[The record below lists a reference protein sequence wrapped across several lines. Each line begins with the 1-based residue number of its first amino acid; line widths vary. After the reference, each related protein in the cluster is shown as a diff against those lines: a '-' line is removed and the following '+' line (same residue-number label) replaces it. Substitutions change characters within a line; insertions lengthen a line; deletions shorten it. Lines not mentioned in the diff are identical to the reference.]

1 MVLLPRGWV
10 RFESQRVNG
19 FWQAEFADEHVV
31 MGDKIRLLWIDLS
44 TADADAQPEEMLEDY
59 FEISICRRHER
70 VARRLASEEPDVVC
84 FSFDYPDRSGSRLV
98 EEMKRLYSSVPMF
111 ITTVQ
116 HSEELAV
123 WAFRSRMTDFLV
135 KPLQEE
141 ELLRCYGV
149 LNDICVAKRTQG
161 NRVMAKT
168 EQVMPASIIST
179 SGNEDKSLAPALYY
193 VEQHFREK
201 IRCDDV
207 ARLCG
212 MSSFRFSRVFKDKYT
227 IAFRD
232 YVVRYRLRE
241 AYKMIKEQSASVTDA
256 AFAVG
261 FNDISYFSRMFKRHF
276 DISPSA
282 LNSSLQESGI
292 EDDSP
297 TAILR
302 LPLH

>member
-1 MVLLPRGWV
+1 M
-10 RFESQRVNG
+10 
-19 FWQAEFADEHVV
+19 V

-44 TADADAQPEEMLEDY
+44 TAETDAQPEELLEDY
-59 FEISICRRHER
+59 FDVVVCRRHER
-70 VARRLASEEPDVVC
+70 VARRLAQDDPEVVC
-84 FSFDYPDRSGSRLV
+84 FSFDYPDRAGSRLV

-111 ITTVQ
+111 ITTMQ

-135 KPLQEE
+135 KPLQED

-149 LNDICVAKRTQG
+149 LTDVCKAKRAQG
-161 NRVMAKT
+161 NRVMAKSD
-168 EQVMPASIIST
+168 QVMPASIVST
-179 SGNEDKSLAPALYY
+179 SGSGDKSLAPALYY

-241 AYKMIKEQSASVTDA
+241 AYKMIKDQKATVTDA

-276 DISPSA
+276 EISPSA
-282 LNSSLQESGI
+282 LNNSVDSFSA
-292 EDDSP
+292 EDESP

>member
-1 MVLLPRGWV
+1 
-10 RFESQRVNG
+10 
-19 FWQAEFADEHVV
+19 
-31 MGDKIRLLWIDLS
+31 MGEKIRLLWIDLS
-44 TADADAQPEEMLEDY
+44 TADADAQPEALLEDY
-59 FEISICRRHER
+59 FAVEICRRHER
-70 VARRLASEEPDVVC
+70 VARRLSLENPEVVC
-84 FSFDYPDRSGSRLV
+84 FSFDYPDRAGSRLV

-135 KPLQEE
+135 KPLQED

-149 LNDICVAKRTQG
+149 LSDVCTAKRGQG
-161 NRVMAKT
+161 NRVMAKSD
-168 EQVMPASIIST
+168 QVMPASIVST
-179 SGNEDKSLAPALYY
+179 SGSGNKSLAPALYY

-212 MSSFRFSRVFKDKYT
+212 MSSFRFSREFKDKYT

-241 AYKMIKEQSASVTDA
+241 AYKMIKDQKASVTDA
-256 AFAVG
+256 AFSVG

-276 DISPSA
+276 DVSPSS
-282 LNSSLQESGI
+282 LNNSLEEGLAV
-292 EDDSP
+292 EDESP

>member
-1 MVLLPRGWV
+1 M
-10 RFESQRVNG
+10 
-19 FWQAEFADEHVV
+19 V

-44 TADADAQPEEMLEDY
+44 TAETDAQPEELLEDY
-59 FEISICRRHER
+59 FDVVVCRRHER
-70 VARRLASEEPDVVC
+70 VARRLAQDDPEVVC
-84 FSFDYPDRSGSRLV
+84 FSFDYPDRAGSRLV

-111 ITTVQ
+111 ITTMQ

-135 KPLQEE
+135 TPLQED

-149 LNDICVAKRTQG
+149 LTDICKAKRAQG
-161 NRVMAKT
+161 NRVMAKSD
-168 EQVMPASIIST
+168 QVMPASIVST
-179 SGNEDKSLAPALYY
+179 SGSGDKSLAPALYY

-241 AYKMIKEQSASVTDA
+241 AYKMIKDQKATVTDA
-256 AFAVG
+256 AFSVG

-276 DISPSA
+276 EISPSA
-282 LNSSLQESGI
+282 LNNSIDSFSA
-292 EDDSP
+292 EDESP

>member
-1 MVLLPRGWV
+1 
-10 RFESQRVNG
+10 
-19 FWQAEFADEHVV
+19 
-31 MGDKIRLLWIDLS
+31 MGEKIRLLWIDLS
-44 TADADAQPEEMLEDY
+44 TADADAQPETLLEDY
-59 FEISICRRHER
+59 FEVAICRRHER
-70 VARRLASEEPDVVC
+70 VARRLSEDDPEVVC

-98 EEMKRLYSSVPMF
+98 EEMKRLYSSIPMF
-111 ITTVQ
+111 ITTLQ

-135 KPLQEE
+135 KPLQED

-149 LNDICVAKRTQG
+149 LNDICTAKRGQG
-161 NRVMAKT
+161 NRVMAKSD
-168 EQVMPASIIST
+168 QVMPASIVTASA
-179 SGNEDKSLAPALYY
+179 GGDKSLAPALYY

-241 AYKMIKEQSASVTDA
+241 AYKMIKDQKATVTDA
-256 AFAVG
+256 AFSVG

-276 DISPSA
+276 EISPSS
-282 LNSSLQESGI
+282 LNESLAEFSA

>member
-1 MVLLPRGWV
+1 
-10 RFESQRVNG
+10 
-19 FWQAEFADEHVV
+19 

-44 TADADAQPEEMLEDY
+44 TADTDARPDAVLEDF
-59 FEISICRRHER
+59 FEIIVCRRHER
-70 VARRLASEEPDVVC
+70 VARRLSDENPDVVC

-98 EEMKRLYSSVPMF
+98 EEMKRLYSSTPMF

-123 WAFRSRMTDFLV
+123 WAFRNRMTDYLV

-149 LNDICVAKRTQG
+149 LTDIVKAKRGQG
-161 NRVMAKT
+161 NRVMAKSD
-168 EQVMPASIIST
+168 QVMPASIVSSAG
-179 SGNEDKSLAPALYY
+179 SGDKSLEPALYY

-241 AYKMIKEQSASVTDA
+241 AYKMIKDQKASVTDA

-276 DISPSA
+276 DVSPSS
-282 LNSSLQESGI
+282 LNNSLESGMSA
-292 EDDSP
+292 EDESP

>member
-1 MVLLPRGWV
+1 M
-10 RFESQRVNG
+10 
-19 FWQAEFADEHVV
+19 V

-44 TADADAQPEEMLEDY
+44 TAETDAQPEGLLEDY
-59 FEISICRRHER
+59 FDVIVCRRHER
-70 VARRLASEEPDVVC
+70 VARRLAQDDPEVVC
-84 FSFDYPDRSGSRLV
+84 FSFDYPDRAGSRLV
-98 EEMKRLYSSVPMF
+98 EEMKRLYSSTPMF
-111 ITTVQ
+111 ITTMQ

-135 KPLQEE
+135 TPLQED

-149 LNDICVAKRTQG
+149 LTDICKAKRAQG
-161 NRVMAKT
+161 NRVMAKSD
-168 EQVMPASIIST
+168 QVMPASIVST
-179 SGNEDKSLAPALYY
+179 SGSGDKSLAPALYY

-241 AYKMIKEQSASVTDA
+241 AYKMIKDQKATVTDA

-282 LNSSLQESGI
+282 LNNSIDSFSA
-292 EDDSP
+292 EDESP

>member
-1 MVLLPRGWV
+1 M
-10 RFESQRVNG
+10 
-19 FWQAEFADEHVV
+19 V

-44 TADADAQPEEMLEDY
+44 TAETDAQPEELLEDY
-59 FEISICRRHER
+59 FDVVVCRRHER
-70 VARRLASEEPDVVC
+70 VARRLAQDDPEVVC
-84 FSFDYPDRSGSRLV
+84 FSFDYPDRAGSRLV

-111 ITTVQ
+111 ITTMQ

-135 KPLQEE
+135 TPLQED

-149 LNDICVAKRTQG
+149 LTDICKAKRAQG
-161 NRVMAKT
+161 NRVMAKSD
-168 EQVMPASIIST
+168 QVMPASIVST
-179 SGNEDKSLAPALYY
+179 SGSGDKSLAPALYY

-241 AYKMIKEQSASVTDA
+241 AYKMIKDQKATVTDA
-256 AFAVG
+256 AFSVG

-282 LNSSLQESGI
+282 LNNSIDSFSA
-292 EDDSP
+292 EDESP

>member
-1 MVLLPRGWV
+1 LDKYDPV
-10 RFESQRVNG
+10 FS
-19 FWQAEFADEHVV
+19 AEYKV
-31 MGDKIRLLWIDLS
+31 MGEKIRLLWIDLS
-44 TADADAQPEEMLEDY
+44 TADADAQPETLLEDY
-59 FEISICRRHER
+59 FEVAICRRHER
-70 VARRLASEEPDVVC
+70 VARRLSEDDPEVVC

-98 EEMKRLYSSVPMF
+98 EEMKRLYSSIPMF
-111 ITTVQ
+111 IATVQ

-135 KPLQEE
+135 KPLQED

-149 LNDICVAKRTQG
+149 LNDICTAKRGQG
-161 NRVMAKT
+161 NRVMAKSD
-168 EQVMPASIIST
+168 QVMPASIVT
-179 SGNEDKSLAPALYY
+179 AAAGGDKSLAPALYY

-241 AYKMIKEQSASVTDA
+241 AYKMIKDQKATVTDA
-256 AFAVG
+256 AFSVG

-276 DISPSA
+276 DISPSS
-282 LNSSLQESGI
+282 LNESLAEFSA

-297 TAILR
+297 TAILQ

>member
-1 MVLLPRGWV
+1 
-10 RFESQRVNG
+10 
-19 FWQAEFADEHVV
+19 

-44 TADADAQPEEMLEDY
+44 TAETDAQPEELLEDY
-59 FEISICRRHER
+59 FDVVVCRRHER
-70 VARRLASEEPDVVC
+70 VARRLAQDDPEVVC
-84 FSFDYPDRSGSRLV
+84 FSFDYPDRAGSRLV
-98 EEMKRLYSSVPMF
+98 EEMKRLYSSTPMF
-111 ITTVQ
+111 ITTMQ

-135 KPLQEE
+135 TPLQED

-149 LNDICVAKRTQG
+149 LTDICKAKRAQG
-161 NRVMAKT
+161 NRVMAKSD
-168 EQVMPASIIST
+168 QVMPASIVST
-179 SGNEDKSLAPALYY
+179 SGSGDKSLAPALYY

-241 AYKMIKEQSASVTDA
+241 AYKMIKDQKATVTDA

-276 DISPSA
+276 EISPSA
-282 LNSSLQESGI
+282 LNNSVDSFSA
-292 EDDSP
+292 EDESP

>member
-1 MVLLPRGWV
+1 M
-10 RFESQRVNG
+10 
-19 FWQAEFADEHVV
+19 V

-44 TADADAQPEEMLEDY
+44 TAETDAQPEELLEDY
-59 FEISICRRHER
+59 FDVVVCRRHER
-70 VARRLASEEPDVVC
+70 VARRLAQDDPEVVC
-84 FSFDYPDRSGSRLV
+84 FSFDYPDRAGSRLV
-98 EEMKRLYSSVPMF
+98 EEMKRLYSSTPMF
-111 ITTVQ
+111 ITTMQ

-135 KPLQEE
+135 TPLQED

-149 LNDICVAKRTQG
+149 LTDICKAKRAQG
-161 NRVMAKT
+161 NRVMAKSD
-168 EQVMPASIIST
+168 QVMPASIVST
-179 SGNEDKSLAPALYY
+179 SGSGDKSLAPALYY

-241 AYKMIKEQSASVTDA
+241 AYKMIKDQKATVTDA

-276 DISPSA
+276 EISPSA
-282 LNSSLQESGI
+282 LNNSVDSFSA
-292 EDDSP
+292 EDESP